1 MQQSVNRAM
10 CKEKGKKYS
19 GLAVAM
25 KHVMYSSWKYDICHL
40 LQSIAFLNRYAIPFE
55 IACRWEPH
63 TNDLATFGHW
73 CVETAFVVNS

>member
-1 MQQSVNRAM
+1 M

-40 LQSIAFLNRYAIPFE
+40 LQTIAFLNSYAIPFE
-55 IACRWEPH
+55 IACR
-63 TNDLATFGHW
+63 
-73 CVETAFVVNS
+73 